1 MNKIDELMRTYEATE
16 AHLQK
21 LGEEIEKLK
30 QEQKQ
35 AKTGRWKPKSGDD
48 YWYIDNNGYTL
59 EGTWTDSFRDN
70 RRYSIGDIFRTE
82 EESEFE
88 SERLEVIAELKE
100 YASEFVKDSKNWDF
114 YWSYYSKK
122 IKYIW
127 SDKQKHP
134 VLYFR
139 TEEIAQQAV
148 EAVGEDRVKR
158 YYLGVE

>member
-30 QEQKQ
+30 Q
-35 AKTGRWKPKSGDD
+35 AKTGRWKP
-48 YWYIDNNGYTL
+48 NNGEKYWCIDQDGDIY
-59 EGTWTDSFRDN
+59 EIAWTDSYYDN
-70 RRYSIGDIFRTE
+70 TRYSVGNVFRTE
-82 EESEFE
+82 EAEFE
-88 SERLEVIAELKE
+88 VERLKVIAELKE
-100 YASEFVKDSKNWDF
+100 YASEFVKDSKNWGF

-134 VLYFR
+134 VLCFR

-148 EAVGEDRVKR
+148 EAVGEDRVKK
-158 YYLGVE
+158 YYLEVE